1 LELQSG
7 VFEVL
12 DDSDK
17 PATSGRLV
25 VTAFT
30 TEGTP
35 LIRYDIGDNISLED
49 TNKTCSCGNNNPLVK
64 EILGRIDD
72 FVYSPENGKI
82 NLGNVSNTLKDT
94 KGIVRFQ
101 AIQNE
106 LNALEILTVIDKQE
120 FDEKSEQKFIQNW
133 RDRVG
138 NKMKIDFRYVD
149 DIPVEKS
156 GKFRIVKNNIKD
168 IIENNY

>member
-1 LELQSG
+1 M
-7 VFEVL
+7 
-12 DDSDK
+12 
-17 PATSGRLV
+17 
-25 VTAFT
+25 
-30 TEGTP
+30 
-35 LIRYDIGDNISLED
+35 
-49 TNKTCSCGNNNPLVK
+49 
-64 EILGRIDD
+64 GRIDD